1 MRNCYENNGIYPFLC
16 QTFKVKVCLFYHNCS
31 RFVTETLTIK
41 NKNQFEIIMA
51 LYPLKFH
58 PILKEKVWGGD
69 YLCKNLK
76 KGTDLDKKV
85 GESWEISTVGTDISV
100 VSNGKLA
107 GNNLQELLEV
117 YMTELVGAKIYERY
131 GNYFP
136 ILLKF
141 IDAQDDLSI
150 QVHPD
155 DELGLEKYNSFGKT
169 EMWYIFDAN
178 DTGKIV
184 SGFKKSCSPDELRK
198 AVSGPEVMD
207 YLHTEET
214 KKGDVFFIPAG
225 RVHALCAGNI
235 VVEIQQPSDITFR
248 LYDYNRPGQDG
259 KLRDLHIE
267 EGVEATNYS
276 VQKEVRTSYE
286 LHPNKPVNLAK
297 TPFFTTNIMELD
309 TVIKRDYYYLDS
321 FVIIIAAEGD
331 FNISYGEGEAVL
343 MQKGDSVLL
352 PAELKDI
359 TYSPLTQKAKLI
371 ESYIELD

>member
-1 MRNCYENNGIYPFLC
+1 M
-16 QTFKVKVCLFYHNCS
+16 V
-31 RFVTETLTIK
+31 
-41 NKNQFEIIMA
+41 
-51 LYPLKFH
+51 LYPLKFE

-69 YLCKNLK
+69 YLSKNLK
-76 KGTDLDKKV
+76 KGTDSTKKV

-100 VSNGKLA
+100 VSNGNLA

-117 YMTELVGAKIYERY
+117 YMTELVGTKIYERY

-169 EMWYIFDAN
+169 EMWYIFDASEE
-178 DTGKIV
+178 GKIV
-184 SGFKKSCSPDELRK
+184 AGFKKPCTPDELRK

-207 YLHTEET
+207 YLHTVNT

-276 VQKEVRTSYE
+276 VQNEVRTAYD
-286 LHPNKPVNLAK
+286 LQPNKPVNLAQ
-297 TPFFTTNIMELD
+297 TPFFTTNILELD
-309 TVIKRDYYYLDS
+309 TTIKRDYYYLDS
-321 FVIIIAAEGD
+321 FVIIIGVEGD
-331 FNISYGEGEAVL
+331 FTIGYGEGEPVL
-343 MQKGDSVLL
+343 MKKGESVLL

-359 TYSPLTQKAKLI
+359 TFTPLTQNARLI
-371 ESYIELD
+371 ESYVELD